1 MEKNTLARLVTPY
14 SASEAV
20 FISCSRDTTSGRR
33 AAIWRYSLVKSTVVH
48 SRLPGSLWVLRRTH
62 WWVHPL
68 LVINRSPLF
77 LVLPSALLAFSSGD
91 PTPRS
96 LRLPSTWRVAPSGSP
111 SSAHTPLQFTASKR
125 TLNLIAVAGQRL
137 LELLPKLPLT
147 RCSSPGNRLVGD
159 PALKSHFG
167 LLPETPS
174 RISGPGLGSLW
185 TGFWVWHLHVRSL
198 EVRGSREQNPRV
210 RGTALCRGRSY
221 TLMELPGGFRQSH
234 AETRSAAGSSA
245 WPCLQARSLRIYTA
259 SPGSVTGCK
268 TPLGR
273 GLDLGP
279 GTTLSVHVP
288 WSWTGAFKPT
298 PLHPLRR
305 ICISIHM
312 CPCSMDTL
320 FFTFYL
326 FFNLKHRSFTMLCW
340 VSSVQQSDSVIHNWI
355 YIYIYI
361 FFFRWFSIIAY
372 HKILSIIPSR
382 SLLFTYLKIF
392 FNIYFY
398 LFIWL
403 LSLLSHSVMSDSLRP
418 HRL

>member
-1 MEKNTLARLVTPY
+1 M
-14 SASEAV
+14 
-20 FISCSRDTTSGRR
+20 
-33 AAIWRYSLVKSTVVH
+33 
-48 SRLPGSLWVLRRTH
+48 
-62 WWVHPL
+62 
-68 LVINRSPLF
+68 
-77 LVLPSALLAFSSGD
+77 
-91 PTPRS
+91 
-96 LRLPSTWRVAPSGSP
+96 
-111 SSAHTPLQFTASKR
+111 
-125 TLNLIAVAGQRL
+125 
-137 LELLPKLPLT
+137 
-147 RCSSPGNRLVGD
+147 
-159 PALKSHFG
+159 
-167 LLPETPS
+167 
-174 RISGPGLGSLW
+174 
-185 TGFWVWHLHVRSL
+185 
-198 EVRGSREQNPRV
+198 RGSREQNPRES
-210 RGTALCRGRSY
+210 GTALRRGRSY
-221 TLMELPGGFRQSH
+221 TLMKLPGGFRQSH
-234 AETRSAAGSSA
+234 AETERRGSSA
-245 WPCLQARSLRIYTA
+245 WSCLEARSLRIYTA

-268 TPLGR
+268 MPLGR

-288 WSWTGAFKPT
+288 WSWTGAFEPI

-326 FFNLKHRSFTMLCW
+326 FFNLKHRSFTMLCCI
-340 VSSVQQSDSVIHNWI
+340 SSVQQSDSVIHNW
-355 YIYIYI
+355 IYIYI

-382 SLLFTYLKIF
+382 SLLFTYLKKN